1 MNSGFARTV
10 CRVLVVCMAVLPFQA
25 GAGMVATGEAAGT
38 PPLPVAARAVLAERM
53 QALGLGADFARD
65 RVAALSDPEVAQLSG
80 QLDSVPA
87 GANGLGI
94 GILLVL
100 IFLLWRFTASDQA
113 QAESG
118 KPGSKPAQ
126 KPAAK
131 PEAK

>member
-25 GAGMVATGEAAGT
+25 GAGMVATGEAAAT
-38 PPLPVAARAVLAERM
+38 VRLPVASRAVLAERM
-53 QALGLGADFARD
+53 QALGLGAEFARD

-87 GANGLGI
+87 GANGVGI

-100 IFLLWRFTASDQA
+100 LFLLWRFTASDQA

-118 KPGSKPAQ
+118 KQGPKPAA